1 MTACLA
7 IHRIFILLAAT
18 DSVLV
23 GSLPTSLIS
32 GPL

>member
-1 MTACLA
+1 MTASLA
-7 IHRIFILLAAT
+7 IKHIFIILAAT

-23 GSLPTSLIS
+23 GSLPTSLIC